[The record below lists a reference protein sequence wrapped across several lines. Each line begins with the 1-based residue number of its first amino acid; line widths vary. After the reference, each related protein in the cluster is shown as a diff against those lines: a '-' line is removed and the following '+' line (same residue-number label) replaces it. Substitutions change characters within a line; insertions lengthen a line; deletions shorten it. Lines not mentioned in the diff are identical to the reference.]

1 MARLHSHQVL
11 FLLVL
16 LPAATAVEYSSL
28 CRSPAAAHDTGVR
41 VSPLS
46 LPWISTGHFSGSGA
60 GDLNFAPGRYDKHAF
75 TFSPR
80 PSSATATDD
89 PSTTHLSATLTLRGT
104 RLTRRHGPRHHSV
117 SFDLQGYYYH
127 STNAT
132 AAELC
137 MVGSGSYAREDG
149 SGVVVLSDVVLHL
162 SVPSPSSLSK
172 PFVTG
177 SLKGAEF
184 NHTALVAYAEDDY
197 AYGQSGSCPESSPRG
212 GGAREVLHD
221 GWFSCRHLRAVIG
234 SSYSVE
240 YMPIDGSSGGGF
252 PLRQRHGSMYVN
264 QMRCDTNGAVRA
276 YLVFFAN
283 QEDDAFPSTSYH
295 TARRRWRR
303 GFLVGDEALVADGFW
318 DSSRNRLC
326 LKACRV
332 VVRSGES
339 GGEEQLAVG
348 ECGIGVSF
356 WFPAVWSIH
365 DRSVATGMI
374 WNASSNSDGNTSA
387 GVISVS
393 RTAWSYVDRLSG
405 ITYNYTRVE
414 EAKKHYDSMSKLG
427 KETTKGSRFPGNYS
441 YRDFA
446 FGFSL
451 KEQGFAGFGY
461 ASPVTIGSALVE
473 GQELRADAAFEAQ
486 HVNKQRL
493 LNVSYSMQYHAANSP
508 QLRRISAEGVYD
520 TKNGTLCMVACQV
533 IGNVSSDCE
542 VLVTVQF
549 APMGGVARERA
560 VGTISSLRN
569 QSDPLFFKALE
580 FIGDAGMSVNDRE
593 RSSSRM
599 DMESVMLLASMVLS
613 CLFTG
618 LQLRHVKHHP
628 EALPATSVTML
639 VVLALGNVIPLV
651 LGLQDMYR
659 DSLNLFVKLTSGGAL
674 EINEF
679 MQRVS
684 TLLALVLQLR
694 LLQLALSRRSA
705 DQAAVKPEDS
715 SSLSSSSLSS
725 ADAER
730 STLWICLPL
739 YALGAITV
747 FIGHLSDGHIGSFAL
762 PGPGIVDDLVAYAGL
777 VLDGFL
783 LPQVVWNAVAGS
795 TPAVRALSPWFYV
808 GGTVIRAAPHAY
820 DAFRKRSYVP
830 SRRASSVY
838 ASPRD
843 GLFGVGWDVV
853 VQCVVALLA
862 VLVFLQQR
870 LGGAF
875 LCCIKR
881 RRPGGYEMVSTPT
894 S

>member
-1 MARLHSHQVL
+1 MARLHSHHVL
-11 FLLVL
+11 SLVLSLLLLLLLLVL

-28 CRSPAAAHDTGVR
+28 CRSPAAAHDTGAR

-60 GDLNFAPGRYDKHAF
+60 GVLNFAPGRYYKHAF

-104 RLTRRHGPRHHSV
+104 RLTRRHGARHHSV
-117 SFDLQGYYYH
+117 SFDLQGYYHH
-127 STNAT
+127 STTNAT
-132 AAELC
+132 SELC

-149 SGVVVLSDVVLHL
+149 SGVVIISDVVLHL

-177 SLKGAEF
+177 SLEGAEF

-221 GWFSCRHLRAVIG
+221 HDGWFSCSHLRAVLG
-234 SSYSVE
+234 TSYSVE
-240 YMPIDGSSGGGF
+240 YMPIDGSSGGGGF
-252 PLRQRHGSMYVN
+252 PLRLSHGSMYVN

-339 GGEEQLAVG
+339 GAEELAVR

-356 WFPAVWSIH
+356 WFPAVWSIR
-365 DRSVATGMI
+365 DWSVATGMI
-374 WNASSNSDGNTSA
+374 WNATSNSDGNTSA

-427 KETTKGSRFPGNYS
+427 KERTKGSRFPGNYS

-533 IGNVSSDCE
+533 IGSVSSDCE

-599 DMESVMLLASMVLS
+599 DMESVMLLASTVLS

-679 MQRVS
+679 MQRVT

-705 DQAAVKPEDS
+705 DQAAGKPEDS
-715 SSLSSSSLSS
+715 SSSPPPPSLPS

-739 YALGAITV
+739 YALGAV
-747 FIGHLSDGHIGSFAL
+747 VVCIGHLS
-762 PGPGIVDDLVAYAGL
+762 GL

-783 LPQVVWNAVAGS
+783 LPQVVWNAVADS
-795 TPAVRALSPWFYV
+795 SPEVRALSPWFYV
-808 GGTVIRAAPHAY
+808 GGTAIRAAPHAY
-820 DAFRKRSYVP
+820 DAFRKQSYVP
-830 SRRASSVY
+830 SRRVSYLY

-843 GLFGVGWDVV
+843 DLFGVGWDVA
-853 VQCVVALLA
+853 VQCGVALLA
-862 VLVFLQQR
+862 ALIFLQQR
-870 LGGAF
+870 FGGA
-875 LCCIKR
+875 LYSLKR
-881 RRPGGYEMVSTPT
+881 RRSGGYEMVSTP
-894 S
+894 SS